1 MEDFYPSTFVK
12 SVAGRDKDRIF
23 IVMSPCD
30 EKHVFISDGR
40 MRRVEKP
47 KKKKI
52 KHLKLLGQHSEF
64 ISNKLAEDGR
74 VSNSDVREEITRLSD
89 GLGSED

>member
-1 MEDFYPSTFVK
+1 MDDIYPSAFVK

-23 IVMSPCD
+23 IVMSLCD
-30 EKHVFISDGR
+30 ERHVFISDGR

-52 KHLKLLGQHSEF
+52 KHLRLLGQHSEF
-64 ISNKLAEDGR
+64 ICNKLAEGGR
-74 VSNSDVREEITRLSD
+74 VSNSDVREEISRLSD
-89 GLGSED
+89 GLGS

>member
-1 MEDFYPSTFVK
+1 MEDFYPSAFVK

-23 IVMSPCD
+23 IVMSLCD
-30 EKHVFISDGR
+30 QRHVFISDGR

-64 ISNKLAEDGR
+64 IGNKLAEDGR
-74 VSNSDVREEITRLSD
+74 VSNSDVREEISRLS
-89 GLGSED
+89 GGQGS

>member
-1 MEDFYPSTFVK
+1 MEDFYPSAFVK

-23 IVMSPCD
+23 IVMSLCD
-30 EKHVFISDGR
+30 QRHVFISDGR

-64 ISNKLAEDGR
+64 IGNKLAEGGR
-74 VSNSDVREEITRLSD
+74 VSNSDVREEISRLS
-89 GLGSED
+89 GGQGS